1 FMALDAFAAE
11 HGFPEFKLS
20 KKYSALVSEG
30 SLQEI
35 LAPSKEIL
43 ARSKAVLVKPQAF
56 MNNSGRAVR
65 SLLAKLDLA
74 EAKPSLANLVV
85 VHDDIDI
92 PFGEVRVVK
101 NRGSAGH
108 KGVESIIQE
117 LGTKD
122 FTRIRIGILPET
134 GKPKDPETFVLKKFT
149 KEEQVALKEILR
161 QASAAIVKTWLN

>member
-1 FMALDAFAAE
+1 MYLIVGLGNPGKQYEGTRHNAGFMALDAFAAE

-35 LAPSKEIL
+35 LAPSKVVL
-43 ARSKAVLVKPQAF
+43 AKPQTF

-92 PFGEVRVVK
+92 PFGEIRVVQ

-108 KGVESIIQE
+108 KGVESIMQE

-122 FTRIRIGILPET
+122 FTRIRIGILPST
-134 GKPKDPETFVLKKFT
+134 GKPE
-149 KEEQVALKEILR
+149 
-161 QASAAIVKTWLN
+161 